1 VISKKKSGKSIRRFL
16 VDTNLFIAAIKNPK
30 NETTTL
36 RLLLELIDN
45 TTIVLIGNEF
55 LIMEMEKYAQIFE
68 SKRGKEMLQKLIDRT
83 EVVDVEGKFLRLCKP
98 YFPEDELI
106 DIYHAATCLQ
116 TGAILITNDRHFD
129 KISKEKLIEVWSIS
143 KAIEE
148 FEI

>member
-1 VISKKKSGKSIRRFL
+1 MILRKKSGKNIRRFL
-16 VDTNLFIAAIKNPK
+16 ADTNLFIAAIKNPK
-30 NETTTL
+30 KETTSL

-55 LIMEMEKYAQIFE
+55 LIMEMGKYAQVFE
-68 SKRGKEMLQKLIDRT
+68 SKRGKEILQKLIDKT
-83 EVVDVEGKFLRLCKP
+83 EVVDVDEKFLRLCKS

-116 TGAILITNDRHFD
+116 EGAVLITNDRHFD
-129 KISKEKLIEVWSIS
+129 KINDEKIIEVWSIS

-148 FEI
+148 FEM

>member
-1 VISKKKSGKSIRRFL
+1 MTLKKKSEKNIRLFL

-30 NETTTL
+30 KETNSL

-45 TTIVLIGNEF
+45 ASIRLIGNEF

-68 SKRGKEMLQKLIDRT
+68 SKRGNKILQKLIDSA
-83 EVVDVEGKFLRLCKP
+83 ELIDVNEKFLRLCKS

-116 TGAILITNDRHFD
+116 KNAVLITNARHFD
-129 KISKEKLIEVWSIS
+129 KINNENIIEVWSIS
-143 KAIEE
+143 RAIKE
-148 FEI
+148 FGI